1 MFKKHRQGVE
11 HSKNARSFLSY
22 NLKNISLAVLR
33 LRKKVDKPVTNDLV
47 KEIL

>member
-1 MFKKHRQGVE
+1 MLKKCRQGVE
-11 HSKNARSFLSY
+11 YSKNARSFLSY